1 MMRLA
6 HLAAAALA
14 SALLAA
20 PALAI
25 EYRSVS
31 RHAILF
37 DAPSAGARPLFILAP
52 GTPVEVVVESGAWVR
67 VRDTSGA
74 MNWLES
80 VALSPQRT
88 VMVTAERAPVRS
100 APEHGAAI
108 AFEVRRDVVLDLLA
122 PAQAGWA
129 HVRHRDGQTGYIRI
143 TEVWGL

>member
-1 MMRLA
+1 MKRLA
-6 HLAAAALA
+6 HLAVASLAALFL
-14 SALLAA
+14 SA

-25 EYRSVS
+25 EFRSVS

-88 VMVTAERAPVRS
+88 VMVTVERAAVRS
-100 APEHGAAI
+100 GPEQGAAI
-108 AFEVRRDVVLDLLA
+108 AFDVRRDVVLDLLG

-129 HVRHRDGQTGYIRI
+129 HVRHRDGKTGYIRI